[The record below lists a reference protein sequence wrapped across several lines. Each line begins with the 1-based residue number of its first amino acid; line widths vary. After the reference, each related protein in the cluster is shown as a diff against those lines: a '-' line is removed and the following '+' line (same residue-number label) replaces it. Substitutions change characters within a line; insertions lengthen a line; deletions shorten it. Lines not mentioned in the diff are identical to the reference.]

1 MRSHVANSTDFTVGI
16 WYAGSSMT
24 NGDTSPAN
32 ILVFLRMMPEMM
44 MAMTPRK

>member
-1 MRSHVANSTDFTVGI
+1 
-16 WYAGSSMT
+16 MT

-32 ILVFLRMMPEMM
+32 ILVFFSMMPEMM